1 MKTESSNQNSGN
13 VIGGLILVA
22 IGIWFLLGALGVRLP
37 GIGNLW
43 PIFPTLAGLAFMGAY
58 VREKDAG
65 FLIPGVTAF
74 LAGLFFFLFTLGIFE
89 WSQMGRL
96 WPVFP
101 LIGGVAFLAAYL
113 SERDAGLLIPAVGGM
128 GVGVIGLLFTL
139 SGFSMAWLGNFWPV
153 VLIVVGL
160 FVLAQNLMGKKGE

>member
-1 MKTESSNQNSGN
+1 LRTESSNHSGN

-43 PIFPTLAGLAFMGAY
+43 PIFPTLAGLAFIVAY
-58 VREKDAG
+58 ARQKDAG
-65 FLIPGVTAF
+65 LLIPGVTGF
-74 LAGLFFFLFTLGIFE
+74 LIGLFFFLFTLGSFE
-89 WSQMGRL
+89 WSQMGQL

-113 SERDAGLLIPAVGGM
+113 SERDAGLLIPAVGAM

-139 SGFSMAWLGNFWPV
+139 SGLSLAWLGTFWPV

-160 FVLAQNLMGKKGE
+160 FVLAQNLMGRGR